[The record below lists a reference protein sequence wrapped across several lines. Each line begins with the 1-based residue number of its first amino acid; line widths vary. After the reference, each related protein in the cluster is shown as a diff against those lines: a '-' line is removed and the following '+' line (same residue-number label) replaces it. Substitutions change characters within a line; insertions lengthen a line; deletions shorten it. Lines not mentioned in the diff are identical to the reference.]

1 MEEPLSPAQPVS
13 FGPRGESTCHTP
25 WRTLTVADMKTTLG
39 ERIRELREAADMS
52 LRELSREVNVSAAF
66 MSDIELGKRYPSDDV
81 LEKIARSLGTTS
93 EALDEYDTRP
103 PLDEMKRKSHT
114 NPAYGFALRRMVE
127 EDVSSE
133 ELLKMLDRLKKNRG
147 AE

>member
-1 MEEPLSPAQPVS
+1 
-13 FGPRGESTCHTP
+13 
-25 WRTLTVADMKTTLG
+25 MKTTLG

-52 LRELSREVNVSAAF
+52 LRELSREVDVSAAF

-103 PLDEMKRKSHT
+103 PLDEMKRKSYT

>member
-1 MEEPLSPAQPVS
+1 MS
-13 FGPRGESTCHTP
+13 
-25 WRTLTVADMKTTLG
+25 RTQNLLRAAVTALCLG
-39 ERIRELREAADMS
+39 AA
-52 LRELSREVNVSAAF
+52 
-66 MSDIELGKRYPSDDV
+66 G
-81 LEKIARSLGTTS
+81 LGTTS
-93 EALDEYDTRP
+93 EALDKYDTRP